1 MNKKGLLDLLDEYI
15 VCKNIMTSIGTSII
29 NITTKLQGA
38 NTDDLIFYKVY
49 SKPKSIE
56 EFKARIRG
64 RNPGIV
70 ILNEG
75 AQEFIKNENC
85 VFISSENFLKVQK
98 ILLDMMYPDNNKMKI
113 VGVTGTNGKTTTVN
127 LAMQISTMLGH
138 PAISI
143 GTMGVHNSEGS
154 LIQANEATTPSY
166 VEFRKIINRFQDE
179 YKVCFIEVSSHS
191 LVQDRLYGLSLDAG
205 AWVSFSQ
212 DHLDYHNSME
222 EYFKAKM
229 LLGKKYLKKDKPLLV
244 PALEKELL
252 KSILKNDVNARIQ
265 IPKTLNERNIK
276 YRPLFYLSAYNQS
289 NTEIAL
295 QLNEEL
301 WGEKNLSSIKLED
314 IPTPLGRFSIIE
326 LDEDSMAIVD
336 YAHTPDAL
344 LNIGAAIKSAFP
356 GYSLT
361 VVFGCGGNRD
371 KTKRALMGKA
381 VSSFADKIIVTSDN
395 PRDEAPEDIVMDI
408 ITGLSK
414 GYEAVIDRK
423 QAIIN
428 ALETKRKKEIILIAG
443 KGHEEYQE
451 IKGHKIPFSDFNIV
465 QNFKPG

>member
-276 YRPLFYLSAYNQS
+276 YRPLFYLSSYNQS

-295 QLNEEL
+295 QLNEDL

-326 LDEDSMAIVD
+326 LEEDSMAIVD

>member
-1 MNKKGLLDLLDEYI
+1 M
-15 VCKNIMTSIGTSII
+15 
-29 NITTKLQGA
+29 
-38 NTDDLIFYKVY
+38 
-49 SKPKSIE
+49 
-56 EFKARIRG
+56 
-64 RNPGIV
+64 
-70 ILNEG
+70 
-75 AQEFIKNENC
+75 
-85 VFISSENFLKVQK
+85 
-98 ILLDMMYPDNNKMKI
+98 
-113 VGVTGTNGKTTTVN
+113 
-127 LAMQISTMLGH
+127 
-138 PAISI
+138 
-143 GTMGVHNSEGS
+143 
-154 LIQANEATTPSY
+154 
-166 VEFRKIINRFQDE
+166 
-179 YKVCFIEVSSHS
+179 CFIEVSSHS